1 MEKKVKEVLIS
12 FKANE
17 EDIKEVIINGPD
29 FMVMAGLTILIHEV
43 ADLSEVTP
51 LELLETIKQAITKE
65 QLVERQQEIIESI
78 FGTPV
83 SRTKN

>member
-17 EDIKEVIINGPD
+17 EDIKEVIIDGPD

-51 LELLETIKQAITKE
+51 LELLEAIKQAIAKK
-65 QLVERQQEIIESI
+65 QLVE
-78 FGTPV
+78 
-83 SRTKN
+83 